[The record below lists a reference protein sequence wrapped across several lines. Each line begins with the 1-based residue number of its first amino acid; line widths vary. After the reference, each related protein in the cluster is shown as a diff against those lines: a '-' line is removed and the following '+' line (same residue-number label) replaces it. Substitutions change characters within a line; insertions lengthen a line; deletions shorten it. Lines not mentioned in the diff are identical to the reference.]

1 MSFGKNLFVFMSGA
15 VVGAGAL
22 AGFAGWKMYKALK
35 KNDILYTAVRS
46 SVDAG
51 VKAASSEFS
60 EHGAKAIVNMVFGWP
75 KKRNKISY
83 EDYYSS
89 NLPKYHNKVSY
100 VDHYSKCRETCD
112 FGVNQV
118 SFGSRKEAANV
129 LDSLDDI
136 LDQNG
141 TVTVADFYN
150 EAGFND
156 PYYSDSCCY
165 GWKDIDDAYVV
176 KVRSGWFI
184 SLPDPIKLE

>member
-1 MSFGKNLFVFMSGA
+1 MSFGKNLFVFVSGA

-22 AGFAGWKMYKALK
+22 AGFAGWQMYKALK

-60 EHGAKAIVNMVFGWP
+60 EHGAKAIVNKFFGWP
-75 KKRNKISY
+75 EKHNTISY
-83 EDYYSS
+83 EDY
-89 NLPKYHNKVSY
+89 
-100 VDHYSKCRETCD
+100 YSKCRETCD

-118 SFGSRKEAANV
+118 HFGSRKEAANV
-129 LDSLDDI
+129 LHRLADI
-136 LDQNG
+136 LDQYG
-141 TVTVADFYN
+141 SVTVGDFYD

-156 PYYSDSCCY
+156 LVHSNIRY
-165 GWKDIDDAYVV
+165 GWKDIGDAYVV
-176 KVRSGWFI
+176 KVRSGWSI

>member
-1 MSFGKNLFVFMSGA
+1 MSFGKNLFVFVSGA

-75 KKRNKISY
+75 DK
-83 EDYYSS
+83 
-89 NLPKYHNKVSY
+89 HNKVSY
-100 VDHYSKCRETCD
+100 KDHYSKGSQTCAFD
-112 FGVNQV
+112 INQV
-118 SFGSRKEAANV
+118 SFGSRKEAAEV
-129 LDSLDDI
+129 LHRLADI
-136 LDQNG
+136 LDQYRE
-141 TVTVADFYN
+141 VTVADLYD
-150 EAGFND
+150 EAGVARPF
-156 PYYSDSCCY
+156 YSGMDY
-165 GWKDIDDAYVV
+165 GWKDIGDAYVV
-176 KVRSGWFI
+176 KVRSGWSI

>member
-35 KNDILYTAVRS
+35 KNDVLYKAVRS

-83 EDYYSS
+83 EDYYS
-89 NLPKYHNKVSY
+89 
-100 VDHYSKCRETCD
+100 KCQETCD

-118 SFGSRKEAANV
+118 SFGSQKEAANV
-129 LDSLDDI
+129 LHHLADI
-136 LDQNG
+136 LDQYG

-150 EAGFND
+150 EAELND
-156 PYYSDSCCY
+156 PHRSNIYY
-165 GWKDIDDAYVV
+165 GWKDIGDAYVV
-176 KVRSGWFI
+176 KVRSGWSI

>member
-83 EDYYSS
+83 EDHS
-89 NLPKYHNKVSY
+89 PK
-100 VDHYSKCRETCD
+100 CWETCD
-112 FGVNQV
+112 FDTNQV

-129 LDSLDDI
+129 LHSLADI
-136 LDQNG
+136 LDQYG
-141 TVTVADFYN
+141 TVTVADFYD
-150 EAGFND
+150 EAGVAR
-156 PYYSDSCCY
+156 PSYSGTDY
-165 GWKDIDDAYVV
+165 GWKDIGDAYVV
-176 KVRSGWFI
+176 KVRSGWSI
-184 SLPDPIKLE
+184 SMPDPIKLE

>member
-22 AGFAGWKMYKALK
+22 AGFVGWKMYKALK
-35 KNDILYTAVRS
+35 KNDVLYTAVRS

-60 EHGAKAIVNMVFGWP
+60 EHGAKAIVNMVFGQP

-83 EDYYSS
+83 WDRS
-89 NLPKYHNKVSY
+89 PKYV
-100 VDHYSKCRETCD
+100 ETCD
-112 FGVNQV
+112 SDISQV
-118 SFGSRKEAANV
+118 IFDSQKEAANV
-129 LDSLDDI
+129 LNRLADI
-136 LDQNG
+136 LDQYG
-141 TVTVADFYN
+141 TVTVADFYD
-150 EAGFND
+150 ETGLKVPCD
-156 PYYSDSCCY
+156 SDTRY

-176 KVRSGWFI
+176 KVRYGWSI

>member
-1 MSFGKNLFVFMSGA
+1 MSFGKNLFVFVSGA

-35 KNDILYTAVRS
+35 KNDVLYTAVRS

-60 EHGAKAIVNMVFGWP
+60 EHGAKAILNMVFGLP
-75 KKRNKISY
+75 NKRNKISY
-83 EDYYSS
+83 EDHY
-89 NLPKYHNKVSY
+89 PKYV
-100 VDHYSKCRETCD
+100 ETCD

-118 SFGSRKEAANV
+118 HFGSRKEAANV
-129 LDSLDDI
+129 LNRLADI
-136 LDQNG
+136 LDQYG
-141 TVTVADFYN
+141 TVTVADFYD
-150 EAGFND
+150 ETGLKVPCD
-156 PYYSDSCCY
+156 SDTRY

-176 KVRSGWFI
+176 KVRSGWHI

>member
-1 MSFGKNLFVFMSGA
+1 MSFGKNLFVFVSGA

-35 KNDILYTAVRS
+35 KNDVLYTAVRS

-75 KKRNKISY
+75 EKRNKISY
-83 EDYYSS
+83 EDHY
-89 NLPKYHNKVSY
+89 PK
-100 VDHYSKCRETCD
+100 CQETCD

-129 LDSLDDI
+129 LHRLADI
-136 LDQNG
+136 LDQYG
-141 TVTVADFYN
+141 SVTVGDFYN
-150 EAGFND
+150 EARFD
-156 PYYSDSCCY
+156 DLYYSNIRY
-165 GWKDIDDAYVV
+165 GWKDIGDAYVV
-176 KVRSGWFI
+176 KVRSGWSI